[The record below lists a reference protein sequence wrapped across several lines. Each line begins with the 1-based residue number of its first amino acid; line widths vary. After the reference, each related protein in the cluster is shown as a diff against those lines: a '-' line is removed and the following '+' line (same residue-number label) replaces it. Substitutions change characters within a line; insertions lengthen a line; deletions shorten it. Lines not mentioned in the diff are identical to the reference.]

1 MGLANQVHLKSS
13 HPHGK
18 GKVLLGYAMLRVCEA
33 KDVLDTDQDGAS
45 GPLARNGAS
54 LTPFRANGGSF
65 TLN

>member
-1 MGLANQVHLKSS
+1 MLKSS
-13 HPHGK
+13 QPHGR

-45 GPLARNGAS
+45 ARNGAS